1 MIWRTTPMQQRS
13 KSGFIR
19 DWLSAT
25 AAPPETYPIYTTQT
39 RSRWNVYRS
48 NRRINRRNNNG
59 VIAKPASVKVEIA
72 TSGSVALLAMT
83 IHLRAVAIPLS
94 LMA

>member
-25 AAPPETYPIYTTQT
+25 AAPPETFGAMSSKCEAYPIVGVGAPTTRRMT
-39 RSRWNVYRS
+39 GESFIENVR
-48 NRRINRRNNNG
+48 
-59 VIAKPASVKVEIA
+59 
-72 TSGSVALLAMT
+72 
-83 IHLRAVAIPLS
+83 
-94 LMA
+94 